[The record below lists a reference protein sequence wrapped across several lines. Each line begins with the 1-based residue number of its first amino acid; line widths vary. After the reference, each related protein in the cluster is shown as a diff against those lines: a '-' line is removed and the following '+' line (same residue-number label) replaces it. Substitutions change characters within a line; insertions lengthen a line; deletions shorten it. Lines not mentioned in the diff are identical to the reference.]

1 MGTFQSIE
9 PASKQQQTN
18 ISLPIFDFHNQTM
31 MFKQVV
37 LLATIMIQ
45 GLIIPGSEGATKE
58 ERAESCNEE
67 EGNKVHAPLAKSF
80 DAPFDDCQSALSFY
94 RKKLDIFDIDTK
106 SICGKVNQELL
117 MKFVFKTDSRKSL
130 SRNMKNDE
138 EPIRADITFG
148 EICNCTC
155 EKDMGPEKQ

>member
-1 MGTFQSIE
+1 MGTFRSIE
-9 PASKQQQTN
+9 SASKRQQTN
-18 ISLPIFDFHNQTM
+18 ISLQIFDFYNQTM

-37 LLATIMIQ
+37 LLTTIMIQ
-45 GLIIPGSEGATKE
+45 GVIIPGSEGAPK

-67 EGNKVHAPLAKSF
+67 EGNKVHATLAKSF

-94 RKKLDIFDIDTK
+94 RKKLDFFDIDTK

-117 MKFVFKTDSRKSL
+117 MKFVFETDSRKTM
-130 SRNMKNDE
+130 SRNMNKDE
-138 EPIRADITFG
+138 DPIRADMTFG